1 MLVKYGPPG
10 SLWATNA
17 PKTPQNPNGTS
28 LLAQLTDS
36 VYQAEQAGKL
46 TIPIGYVQR
55 FQRADQVVTPQGR
68 DQLANVL
75 AANDPLQAMLQS
87 DAHNKNASWQVMGGP
102 NGAGLAKMLLNGV
115 NGDLP
120 GLDARFVAGASS
132 NGDYAGY
139 FTMYAPG
146 SKASVGKEAML
157 NTPDQNV
164 VGAFLDASTSA
175 PRGNDINA
183 KESAQAA
190 LNIIVNTAPPIMN
203 GSGSSVSPGYDPA
216 IMTALTNTFMRYM
229 PDLAV
234 STSPPTPGSNGIQQN
249 QYINGNPWQIQ
260 VNSSTIDT
268 FLMELSSTPQNY
280 GYLKGAVAAKM
291 GTAYGMQLNG
301 ITDGSKTD
309 YASDYASL
317 YGLFITEEG
326 NLHFN
331 AGQVTDANNAQIN
344 SLISFGESQLSL
356 IPVVGPNASK
366 ILTYDKSLAFLGF
379 PQIPQFSTNNAANAA
394 QAGKQEF
401 TTAQL
406 QAMIPLVQGLVQQGL
421 VTPDPAWYQNGQVIC
436 NNNFDKWWTAN
447 QLTQFD
453 NKSLKE
459 TAPTLESLYG
469 NIYSSMKVQ
478 NDAFSQT
485 GK

>member
-1 MLVKYGPPG
+1 
-10 SLWATNA
+10 
-17 PKTPQNPNGTS
+17 
-28 LLAQLTDS
+28 
-36 VYQAEQAGKL
+36 
-46 TIPIGYVQR
+46 
-55 FQRADQVVTPQGR
+55 
-68 DQLANVL
+68 
-75 AANDPLQAMLQS
+75 
-87 DAHNKNASWQVMGGP
+87 
-102 NGAGLAKMLLNGV
+102 
-115 NGDLP
+115 
-120 GLDARFVAGASS
+120 
-132 NGDYAGY
+132 
-139 FTMYAPG
+139 
-146 SKASVGKEAML
+146 
-157 NTPDQNV
+157 
-164 VGAFLDASTSA
+164 
-175 PRGNDINA
+175 
-183 KESAQAA
+183 
-190 LNIIVNTAPPIMN
+190 
-203 GSGSSVSPGYDPA
+203 
-216 IMTALTNTFMRYM
+216 
-229 PDLAV
+229 
-234 STSPPTPGSNGIQQN
+234 
-249 QYINGNPWQIQ
+249 
-260 VNSSTIDT
+260 
-268 FLMELSSTPQNY
+268 MELSSTPQNY